1 MTTDAIPL
9 ADTRPFRRPASRTR
23 LVRLTLAV
31 CALGAAAA
39 GFVIALRD
47 PPESGLLLPR
57 GTDGIVVLD
66 VSASVSTSASRRL
79 FSTLDQLAHSNGR
92 YGLVFFSDT
101 AYLALPPGSPASELR
116 PFTRFFRP
124 TPRSAGSPPSLP
136 RSPWSSQF
144 SAGTLISYGLAYA
157 LDIARESGDRPPT
170 VVLVSDLAASA
181 GDVGRVTSV
190 MLDYRRANVPLR
202 VVALDPEP
210 RDRATF
216 AALLARP
223 DALTVAPDP
232 ATTEVVSS
240 RVRDNRLIAASL
252 ATGVLLAALIAVS
265 ARLRWRNDP

>member
-39 GFVIALRD
+39 AFATALHD
-47 PPESGLLLPR
+47 PPEAGPVLPR
-57 GTDGIVVLD
+57 GTDGIIVLD

-79 FSTLDQLAHSNGR
+79 SSTLDQLARSRGR
-92 YGLVFFSDT
+92 YGLVLFSDT

-124 TPRSAGSPPSLP
+124 TPPRSGSPPRLR

-144 SAGTLISYGLAYA
+144 SAGTMISGGLALA
-157 LDIARESGDRPPT
+157 LDVARELGDERTT
-170 VVLVSDLAASA
+170 VILVSDLDASSR
-181 GDVGRVTSV
+181 DVGWVTSV
-190 MLDYRRANVPLR
+190 LLEYRRAKVPLR

-232 ATTEVVSS
+232 ATSAVPER
-240 RVRDNRLIAASL
+240 RVRDVRLITASL
-252 ATGVLLAALIAVS
+252 ATGALLAGLIAVS
-265 ARLRWRNDP
+265 ARLRWRNDA